1 MLALPHLT
9 LAPLAFAA
17 PPSSKGAAFNTLSE
31 LYPPTAYGA
40 RRLVARDAALAHA
53 SNENQVG
60 IPLAGDNLV
69 YGEFDLDFFERLL
82 ELACPQPL
90 ETFVDLGSGAGTPP
104 ASGGDSLPVFHIA
117 FHPLR

>member
-53 SNENQVG
+53 SNENVTVEFQSQL
-60 IPLAGDNLV
+60 IDIGDISSRQERETMKDSEKEHPSKSPN
-69 YGEFDLDFFERLL
+69 GELI
-82 ELACPQPL
+82 Q
-90 ETFVDLGSGAGTPP
+90 
-104 ASGGDSLPVFHIA
+104 
-117 FHPLR
+117 